1 MHSLHHRGKQSPW
14 SMIGIQIS
22 SNTRFEGYPS
32 GIQGP
37 ETQYFSDVNI
47 AIAAQKITERKSH
60 KYV

>member
-1 MHSLHHRGKQSPW
+1 
-14 SMIGIQIS
+14 MIGIQIS

>member
-22 SNTRFEGYPS
+22 SNTSFEGHPS

-37 ETQYFSDVNI
+37 ETQYFSGVNVLL
-47 AIAAQKITERKSH
+47 QRRK
-60 KYV
+60 